1 MQVSET
7 SLSEKSWLMAQS
19 LSNYRGQI
27 SPRHL
32 KSTAL
37 NGRFI
42 KITKYLLK
50 SQRCLDTNTHI
61 NEAKTH
67 IGWFFFIFPNRDWPH
82 ACFWKLFGIFFKDTP
97 KNTPKIH
104 WGEILDRTW
113 PLPHPTP
120 HLENVKKFIRICGSW
135 LPLCLLY
142 YVRVR

>member
-1 MQVSET
+1 MQLPLLPVTLQIIHSIMFLFTRRLSFSTEYLFFAKKIENQILLKVSET

-27 SPRHL
+27 SPRHS
-32 KSTAL
+32 KSTSL

-82 ACFWKLFGIFFKDTP
+82 ACFWKLFGIFF
-97 KNTPKIH
+97 
-104 WGEILDRTW
+104 
-113 PLPHPTP
+113 
-120 HLENVKKFIRICGSW
+120 
-135 LPLCLLY
+135 
-142 YVRVR
+142 